1 MNMKK
6 NIHKIY
12 SVFSIRNIAFI
23 VLTSFLTSCVSP
35 TYPVSTNHNSPHN
48 QSYPVADPAVATIAG
63 VATVGAI
70 AYYVNKKHDNRK
82 HHRIKHKP
90 APVKVIKPVKSR
102 YKPHPVASSSRPQ
115 VIKSIKNS
123 HNRSTYSARPVVKY
137 AQKRNHDNVRRQRA
151 TQDARNKLIQKR
163 NGHHNNATSRNSTR
177 NPQNTRRQTI
187 ERTREQLQQRRSG
200 DQNVTVN
207 TASASSET
215 NRNRN
220 RKASRKNQQ

>member
-6 NIHKIY
+6 NIHKIH
-12 SVFSIRNIAFI
+12 SIFSIRNITFI
-23 VLTSFLTSCVSP
+23 ILTSFLTSCVSP

-70 AYYVNKKHDNRK
+70 AYYVNKKHDDRRR
-82 HHRIKHKP
+82 HRVKHKP

-102 YKPHPVASSSRPQ
+102 YKPHRVASSSGPQ
-115 VIKSIKNS
+115 VTKPIKNS
-123 HNRSTYSARPVVKY
+123 YNRSTYPARPIVKY
-137 AQKRNHDNVRRQRA
+137 AQTRYHDNVRRQRA

-163 NGHHNNATSRNSTR
+163 YNQRNNTTSRNSTR
-177 NPQNTRRQTI
+177 NSQNTRRQTI
-187 ERTREQLQQRRSG
+187 ERTREQLQQRRG

-207 TASASSET
+207 TTSTSSET